1 MSWMADLSLWD
12 GPVMKREAVTEPM
25 AVELAAGIGITNA
38 DADRKWQLAT
48 SLIAAWRGA
57 DGERAVVQGFARLA
71 ARGDP
76 TAAEQAILGLTALGN
91 MFLELYA
98 DLVGSSTGTVLQEAA
113 TLSWDGD
120 CKSA

>member
-1 MSWMADLSLWD
+1 MN
-12 GPVMKREAVTEPM
+12 REAVTEPM
-25 AVELAAGIGITNA
+25 AVELAAGTGITNA
-38 DADRKWQLAT
+38 DADRKWQLAI

-57 DGERAVVQGFARLA
+57 DGERAVVQRLARLA

-76 TAAEQAILGLTALGN
+76 TAAEQAIVGLTALGN

-98 DLVGSSTGTVLQEAA
+98 DLAGSSTGTVLQEVA